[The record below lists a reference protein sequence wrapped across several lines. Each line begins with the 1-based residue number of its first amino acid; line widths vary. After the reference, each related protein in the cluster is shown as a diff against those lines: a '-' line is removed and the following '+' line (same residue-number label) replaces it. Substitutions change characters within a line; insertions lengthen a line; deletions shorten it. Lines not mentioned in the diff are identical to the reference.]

1 MTTQPRIEDL
11 LRELAP
17 QVLGTLVRRHGQF
30 DACEDAVQEA
40 LLAAAL
46 QWAAEGVPA
55 NPRSWLLTVASRRL
69 VDEWRSESAR
79 RRREE
84 TDAVLELP
92 GQPLPFDEDDT
103 LTLLFLC
110 CHPSLSAPS
119 QLALTLRAVGGL
131 TTAEIATAFLVPEAT
146 MAQRISRAKQTIK
159 STGVRFER
167 PPEAERADRLR
178 VVLQVLYLIFNEGYT
193 TSSGPALQRAD
204 LTTEAIRLTR
214 MLQQLVPG
222 EGEVIGLLALMLL
235 TDARRAARTT
245 GDGSLI
251 TLAEQ
256 QRELWNATQ
265 IEEGVALVTRAL
277 GKTPIGPYQLQ
288 AAIAAVHDEAPSA
301 AETDWPQILALY
313 EVLERVSPGPVVTLN
328 RAVAVAM
335 VNGPRAGLA
344 LLGTLDADERMAH
357 THRLEAVRGHLLEL
371 AGDTVAARASYQRAA
386 RMTASIPEQRY
397 LALRAARLA

>member
-1 MTTQPRIEDL
+1 

-17 QVLGTLVRRHGQF
+17 QVLGTLVRRHGHF
-30 DACEDAVQEA
+30 DAGEDAVQEA

-46 QWAAEGVPA
+46 QWAADGVPA
-55 NPRSWLLTVASRRL
+55 NPRAWLLTVASRRL
-69 VDEWRSESAR
+69 VDEWRSDGAR

-84 TDAVLELP
+84 TDAVLDLTSRP
-92 GQPLPFDEDDT
+92 QPADEDDT

-110 CHPSLSAPS
+110 CHPSLSVPS

-131 TTAEIATAFLVPEAT
+131 TTAEIANAFLVPEAT
-146 MAQRISRAKQTIK
+146 LAQRISRAKQSIK
-159 STGVRFER
+159 SSGIRFDL
-167 PPEAERADRLR
+167 PPLEERAERLR

-193 TSSGPALQRAD
+193 TSSGPVLQRAD
-204 LTTEAIRLTR
+204 LTAEAIRLTR
-214 MLQQLVPG
+214 LLQQLMPA
-222 EGEVIGLLALMLL
+222 EGEVMGLLALMLL
-235 TDARRAARTT
+235 TDARRAARSAA
-245 GDGSLI
+245 DGSLI
-251 TLAEQ
+251 TLADQ
-256 QRELWNATQ
+256 QRELWNAAQ
-265 IEEGVALVTRAL
+265 IDEGVALVTRAL

-288 AAIAAVHDEAPSA
+288 AAIAAVHDEAPTA

-335 VNGPRAGLA
+335 VNGPSAGLA

-397 LALRAARLA
+397 LALRAARLT

>member
-1 MTTQPRIEDL
+1 
-11 LRELAP
+11 
-17 QVLGTLVRRHGQF
+17 VRRHGQF

-46 QWAAEGVPA
+46 QWAADGVPA

-69 VDEWRSESAR
+69 VDEWRRESAR

-84 TDAVLELP
+84 TDAVLDLP
-92 GQPLPFDEDDT
+92 EQRQREEMDALLEFPGEPRPADADDT

-131 TTAEIATAFLVPEAT
+131 TTAEIANAFLVPEAT
-146 MAQRISRAKQTIK
+146 MAQRISRAKQSIK
-159 STGVRFER
+159 SSGIRFDL
-167 PPEAERADRLR
+167 PPQAERAERLR

-193 TSSGPALQRAD
+193 TSAGPALQRAD

-214 MLQQLVPG
+214 MLHQLIPG

-235 TDARRAARTT
+235 TDARRAARTSA
-245 GDGSLI
+245 DGSLV

-256 QRELWNATQ
+256 QRELWNAAQ
-265 IEEGVALVTRAL
+265 IEEGVALVSRAL

-288 AAIAAVHDEAPSA
+288 AAIAAVHDEAPTA

-335 VNGPRAGLA
+335 VHGPRAGLA

-371 AGDTVAARASYQRAA
+371 AGDTAAARECYQRAA
-386 RMTASIPEQRY
+386 RMTASIPERRY
-397 LALRAARLA
+397 LALRAASIVDRSS